1 MRTLIITLILIM
13 VSYGL
18 GSAEISLEKD
28 PFWQSTETGVYST
41 GANWGDIDR
50 DGYLDFAV
58 SNGNDMALAPNYVYY
73 NYSGN
78 LQTTH
83 GWASTN
89 NQYSGH
95 SALGDVNQ
103 DGYLDFAVSNYIS
116 PGWDATTVQLYLNIG
131 GTFETS
137 PSWESSDSM
146 HTFACAFGDADG
158 DGDLD
163 LAVACGESYNEIYEH
178 QRIYYNDGGTLET
191 TPSWTSIDS
200 TPCYDVEWGD
210 VDDDGDLDLA
220 FIASIGPLFVYYN
233 HGDSIERNASWNSGG
248 YYDGNTLNWGDMDN
262 DGFLDL
268 AVANNNQLGQPGYF
282 EVYHNLA
289 GVLQTPPIWKSSTQ
303 GYGSSVSW
311 CDVDND
317 GDKDLAAGRW
327 WGHSVIYENT
337 GTTLTTSPAWSSN
350 GTAVVEEMVWAD
362 VDGDGVL
369 NVLNEIHAGNGMKKV
384 FYLNHYPAHSLE
396 NVIADGDTLQ
406 LTEYCCDLADGWI
419 AVASAPE
426 TSIILDYHYSFK
438 PDLGVSNWGGVNFI
452 FKNTAE
458 AYVWGDANGDG
469 EVGPGDIV
477 YLVNYLFREGPA
489 PAPPASGDPN
499 NDCVVDASDIVYLL
513 NYFYRSGD
521 PPLQG
526 CA

>member
-1 MRTLIITLILIM
+1 MRTFIITLILM
-13 VSYGL
+13 VVATGL
-18 GSAEISLEKD
+18 IYAEIPLEED
-28 PFWQSTETGVYST
+28 PFWQSTEPGVYST
-41 GANWGDIDR
+41 GANWGDIDKN
-50 DGYLDFAV
+50 GYLDFAI
-58 SNGNDMALAPNYVYY
+58 SNGNDMALAPNYMYY
-73 NYSGN
+73 NSSGN

-83 GWASTN
+83 GWASVN
-89 NQYSGH
+89 HQFSGH

-116 PGWDATTVQLYLNIG
+116 PGWGATTVQLYLNFG
-131 GTFETS
+131 GTFDTS

-163 LAVACGESYNEIYEH
+163 LAVACGESYNQIYEH
-178 QRIYYNDGGTLET
+178 QRIYYNIGGILET
-191 TPSWTSIDS
+191 IPSWTSIDS

-210 VDDDGDLDLA
+210 VDNDGDLDLA

-233 HGDSIERNASWNSGG
+233 QGDSIEHYASWNSGG
-248 YYDGNTLNWGDMDN
+248 YYDGNTLNWGDMDD
-262 DGFLDL
+262 DGYLDL

-282 EVYHNLA
+282 EVYHNTS

-327 WGHSVIYENT
+327 WGHSVVYENT
-337 GTTLTTSPAWSSN
+337 GTYLSTTPAWSSD
-350 GTAVVEEMVWAD
+350 GTAVIEEMVWAD

-369 NVLNEIHAGNGMKKV
+369 SVEDEIHSGNGIKKV

-396 NVIADGDTLQ
+396 NVTADGNTLQ
-406 LTEYCCDLADGWI
+406 ITEYCCDLADGWI
-419 AVASAPE
+419 AVAAAPQ
-426 TSIILDYHYSFK
+426 TDIIFDYHYSFK
-438 PDLGVSNWGGVNFI
+438 PDLGVSNWGGANFI
-452 FKNTAE
+452 FRNNAE
-458 AYVWGDANGDG
+458 VYVWGDANGDG
-469 EVGPGDIV
+469 DVAPGDIV
-477 YLVNYLFREGPA
+477 YLLNYLYKNGPA
-489 PAPPASGDPN
+489 PSPAASGDPN
-499 NDCVVDASDIVYLL
+499 NDCVVDAADVVYLI
-513 NYFYRSGD
+513 NYFYRGGD